1 MRIKA
6 DDIEINFKLSGNA
19 TGPVVAMSHSLG
31 SSLIMWNP
39 QMQALEE
46 NFHVLRFDTRG
57 HGGTTATSGP
67 YTMDLLVKDAMTLL
81 DALELDQVHWVGLS
95 MGGMIGQGLALE
107 APERLLSLSLCD
119 TMAVIRDE
127 TKAMWRNRIQSGEQF
142 GMGRLVDFA
151 MERWF
156 TESYRSSGGGEYEEI
171 RSQFLATSVAG
182 YVGCCHAIYNL
193 NYLDQLKRIQL
204 PTHIIVGD
212 EDLATPVSESTA
224 LHERIAGSGMDIV
237 SGAAHLSNIEQAE
250 QFNESLLGFL
260 NAR

>member
-127 TKAMWRNRIQSGEQF
+127 TKAMWQNRIQSGEQF

-156 TESYRSSGGGEYEEI
+156 TESYRSSGGVEYEEI

-224 LHERIAGSGMDIV
+224 LRERIAGSSMDII